1 MRPVARHNRVQV
13 VWPVACLAALV
24 VLAGCAREEAAAQR
38 ARLAQWFSL
47 GDTVSFEAR
56 RGCAVGLYEVV
67 ARDVKSALPL
77 LGDVV
82 QMHREIARRGAAAL
96 DVAGRG
102 ADAAMLA
109 MAGYDRG
116 TGMAMRR
123 AGLEARDCMD
133 ARSEDVFTRALSR
146 PGAVMAW
153 HAETGTLILM
163 PGDARLLIAVQGA
176 RG

>member
-1 MRPVARHNRVQV
+1 MRPAAQHSHVPV
-13 VWPVACLAALV
+13 VWPLACLAALLL
-24 VLAGCAREEAAAQR
+24 LAGCAREEAEVQR
-38 ARLAQWFSL
+38 ARLEPWFSL
-47 GDTVSFEAR
+47 GETLAFEAR

-77 LGDVV
+77 MGDVV

-96 DVAGRG
+96 IVAGRG
-102 ADAAMLA
+102 ADTAMLA
-109 MAGYDRG
+109 MAGHDRG

-133 ARSEDVFTRALSR
+133 ARSEDVFIRALSR

-153 HAETGTLILM
+153 HAESGTLILM

-176 RG
+176 R